1 MKDKTEPRIL
11 HSDKTE
17 PRILHNDKTE
27 PRILH
32 SAKTEPRTYFYHVE
46 RVDKISPGFYISA
59 M

>member
-1 MKDKTEPRIL
+1 MKDKTEPLIL
-11 HSDKTE
+11 HSDKTQ

-46 RVDKISPGFYISA
+46 RVDKHNSWVLC
-59 M
+59 